1 MRRRPPRSTLFP
13 YTTLFRSVL
22 GGAMLALFGTIG
34 ATGIKMIGETDL
46 SQTNNLL
53 IVACSLGS
61 GLGVESVAGL
71 FDKMPEL
78 VTLLFGH
85 GIFTG
90 TLVAILLNLLFNYQD
105 IKQERHDQKQTVV
118 ENVSTT

>member
-46 SQTNNLL
+46 SKTNNLL

-61 GLGVESVAGL
+61 GLGVESVSGL

-78 VTLLFGH
+78 VTLLFGN

-90 TLVAILLNLLFNYQD
+90 TLVAILLNLLFNFKEMKNQQLD
-105 IKQERHDQKQTVV
+105 EELSV
-118 ENVSTT
+118 EEVSTT